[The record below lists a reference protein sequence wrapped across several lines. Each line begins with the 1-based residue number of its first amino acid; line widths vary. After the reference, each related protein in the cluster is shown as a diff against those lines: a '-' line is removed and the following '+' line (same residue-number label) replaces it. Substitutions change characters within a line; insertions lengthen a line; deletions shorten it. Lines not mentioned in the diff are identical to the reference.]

1 MTLDEKITLNGF
13 RLTTPRKKIL
23 SIFAQQKQP
32 ISFDEYTA
40 IDPAIDKS
48 TFYRT
53 MQAFE
58 SANIING
65 IESDM
70 GKRYFE
76 LSESVHPHF
85 ICQHCHAITCLNSQP
100 IISPQ
105 GYQIDSVIFK
115 GRCPECS
122 KQSTI

>member
-13 RLTTPRKKIL
+13 RLTAPRKKIL
-23 SIFAQQKQP
+23 TIFAQQQHP
-32 ISFDEYTA
+32 ISFEEYSA

-53 MQAFE
+53 MQTFE
-58 SANIING
+58 QANIISG
-65 IESDM
+65 IESDE

-85 ICQHCHAITCLNSQP
+85 ICHICHTITCLNTQP
-100 IISPQ
+100 IASPQ

-115 GRCPECS
+115 GKCPQCS
-122 KQSTI
+122 N